1 MCVLPSSGRPS
12 RPLSVQA
19 CPIANFVSDLLPLRL
34 RVATLLAVLFLT
46 SCGNRATPAPKP
58 QPPPPFE
65 FLGTWGEKGDGPG
78 KLNAPVAFATDTLGN
93 VFFVDPSESF
103 IHKFESNGTPLLS
116 FEDWRVRHA
125 AGIAVDSGG
134 AIYAADAEHGSIT
147 IFFPDGSFL
156 QSWRC
161 APQRHLVGPVGI
173 SADEQGNLY
182 VPEAGKSRILK
193 IDSRGRL
200 VKSWAAP
207 TSAKSPDEKP
217 SSVVAAQDGTVL
229 AAYFQTGRIERFAS
243 DGSSMNSWAAATNST
258 GEVSPLTGFAAGA
271 GHVFT
276 LGASSTDIR
285 VWMMDGRHNLDAD
298 LGQALGQI
306 AAPQIA
312 LTPHAELL
320 VFDPSAPKVFRFR
333 IHSENPEFK

>member
-1 MCVLPSSGRPS
+1 MMRFRSDPARLR
-12 RPLSVQA
+12 LSVA
-19 CPIANFVSDLLPLRL
+19 A
-34 RVATLLAVLFLT
+34 LLAVLLPI

-65 FLGTWGEKGDGPG
+65 FLGAWGEKGDGPG
-78 KLNAPVAFATDTLGN
+78 KLNAPVAFATDALGN
-93 VFFVDPSESF
+93 VFFVDPAESF

-134 AIYAADAEHGSIT
+134 AIYAADAERGSIV

-156 QSWRC
+156 HAWRC
-161 APQRHLVGPVGI
+161 APQPHFSGPFGI

-182 VPEAGKSRILK
+182 VPEAAKPRLLK

-207 TSAKSPDEKP
+207 TSATSPDEKP

-229 AAYFQTGRIERFAS
+229 VAYFQTGRIERFAS
-243 DGSSMNSWAAATNST
+243 DGSSMNSWVATSSPT
-258 GEVSPLTGFAAGA
+258 GEISPLAGFAAGA
-271 GHVFT
+271 GRVFT
-276 LGASSTDIR
+276 LAASSADIR
-285 VWMMDGRHNLDAD
+285 VWTMDGRHTLDAH
-298 LGQALGQI
+298 LAQTLGQI

-312 LTPHAELL
+312 VTPHAELL

-333 IHSENPEFK
+333 IHTDNPEFK